1 MCQWR
6 QRLVKKSG
14 ASQAGRPAAF
24 FFEVVADTLC
34 REVVAPPGAMPEWI
48 AAATVTPL
56 WA

>member
-1 MCQWR
+1 M
-6 QRLVKKSG
+6 KKSG